1 MLVLAEADVLET
13 VTNFLR
19 QAAPVAVALLVGVP
33 TILLLAFLAG
43 KVVLKHF
50 SAAAA
55 SFVRRAIAIT
65 GAALLLLLVLHLVGL
80 RVFQLISSPGIATAI
95 KVALV
100 LGLGFPLLY
109 LGAALSAQR
118 TRKRF
123 SDQAGMLVHKA
134 IWYLGTIILVVIVVQ
149 QMGFQITALLGAAGI
164 AGIAIGFASQ
174 TSVSNII
181 SGIFLVSERPF
192 QVGDLISVGGTRGT
206 VLSIDLLSVK
216 LRTLDNML
224 VRIPNETM
232 IKTEVTTITRF
243 PIRRFDIQLGVAY
256 REDVRRV
263 RDILG
268 DLARKNPYVLD
279 EPEPLVLFT
288 GFGDSAL
295 EFLFG
300 VWFAKDDFLALRS
313 SLMPELKER
322 LDAEGIE
329 IPFPH
334 RTLYAGSATDP
345 FPVRVVQDAG
355 EAGG

>member
-1 MLVLAEADVLET
+1 MPVLAAAGALET
-13 VTNFLR
+13 LTNFLR
-19 QAAPVAVALLVGVP
+19 QAAPIAVALLIGVP
-33 TILLLAFLAG
+33 ATLLLAFVAG
-43 KVVLKHF
+43 RAVQKHF
-50 SAAAA
+50 SEAAAN
-55 SFVRRAIAIT
+55 FVRRAIAIT
-65 GAALLLLLVLHLVGL
+65 GAAVVLLIILHLAGIRIL
-80 RVFQLISSPGIATAI
+80 QPIASPGMATAI

-109 LGAALSAQR
+109 LGAALSAR
-118 TRKRF
+118 TTRKRF
-123 SDQAGMLVHKA
+123 SEQAGMLVSKG
-134 IWYLGTIILVVIVVQ
+134 IWYLGTVILVVIVLQ

-164 AGIAIGFASQ
+164 VGIAIGFASQ

-256 REDVRRV
+256 KEDVRRV
-263 RDILG
+263 RGILAE
-268 DLARKNPYVLD
+268 LARKNPFVLD

-300 VWFAKDDFLALRS
+300 VWFAKDDFLALRQ
-313 SLMPELKER
+313 SLLPEIKER
-322 LDAEGIE
+322 FDAEGIE

-334 RTLYAGSATDP
+334 RTLYAGSVTEP